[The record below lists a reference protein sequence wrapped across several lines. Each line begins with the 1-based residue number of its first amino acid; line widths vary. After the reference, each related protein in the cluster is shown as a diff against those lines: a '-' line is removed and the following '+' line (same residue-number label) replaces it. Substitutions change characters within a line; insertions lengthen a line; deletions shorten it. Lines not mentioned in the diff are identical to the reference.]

1 MHPELLLLIGISL
14 SLGFTPGPNNAVAA
28 YSGFNFGIRK
38 TLPLILGVGFGYTTL
53 IILINFVL
61 ISTFKN
67 YPIIQEIIR
76 VLGTFF
82 LIYLA
87 YKISFSKI
95 SSDGKTENPVKFLDK
110 FIFQF
115 INPKGVMAGVTLS
128 SNFVEQGENYLN
140 HSIWV
145 IVVCSVTAFLSIT
158 SWTFLGKFLRKFAT
172 NNNFIKRFNYAM
184 SLLLIVCIIGFYI

>member
-28 YSGFNFGIRK
+28 YSGFNFGIKK

-76 VLGTFF
+76 VLGTIF

-95 SSDGKTENPVKFLDK
+95 SSDERTENPVKFLDK

>member
-1 MHPELLLLIGISL
+1 MFKSLNFKVILFGFIFTFFSSFGQSFFLGLFNSSIRDALSITHGQFGSIYASATLLSSFILVWVGKKIDDFNILK
-14 SLGFTPGPNNAVAA
+14 FAA
-28 YSGFNFGIRK
+28 YVIA
-38 TLPLILGVGFGYTTL
+38 LLA
-53 IILINFVL
+53 
-61 ISTFKN
+61 ISC
-67 YPIIQEIIR
+67 
-76 VLGTFF
+76 F
-82 LIYLA
+82 L
-87 YKISFSKI
+87 FSKI
-95 SSDGKTENPVKFLDK
+95 SSDGKTENPVKFFDK

-115 INPKGVMAGVTLS
+115 INPKGVMAGITLS